1 MNIKY
6 GNSDSV
12 YRGNPL
18 ILAWGWGGSD
28 YQRISTEREVERQ
41 YGPKRDRRG
50 PPRPPP
56 FSRYT
61 VIGLIVGMIV
71 GGVSGYFI
79 GLLITLTLVGFVAG
93 AIFGT
98 EIGVLVRK
106 RRESKDQHSEDP
118 S

>member
-1 MNIKY
+1 ML
-6 GNSDSV
+6 
-12 YRGNPL
+12 NPQEFQR
-18 ILAWGWGGSD
+18 LAD
-28 YQRISTEREVERQ
+28 EQEVERQ
-41 YGPKRDRRG
+41 YGPKHNREG

-106 RRESKDQHSEDP
+106 RRESKDHHSEDP